1 MALKQQHGTGTLLTL
16 FGYFYLRQ
24 SISGEVKLQLKNLFL
39 FKIFVFLFITLFC
52 TLGTWQL
59 YRLQWKQDLISQISE
74 GLKANPIKYSQNIN
88 KNYQKVIL
96 TGKYDFENQIYL
108 YSLNDKGQPGFDVV
122 TPFETIS
129 KENVLVNRGWI
140 QQEFKNSIDTNVSSE
155 KITGMLRK
163 ANRKN
168 LFTPDNDIDKNIWFS
183 INLEDVQ
190 KTTGKKFNKFIVY
203 LEDQNTNLPK
213 PKKITVDVPNN
224 HLKYAITW
232 YSISISILF
241 YYLYFRKKK

>member
-1 MALKQQHGTGTLLTL
+1 M
-16 FGYFYLRQ
+16 
-24 SISGEVKLQLKNLFL
+24 KNLFL

-52 TLGTWQL
+52 ALGTWQL
-59 YRLQWKQDLISQISE
+59 YRLQWKQDLINQISE
-74 GLKANPIKYSQNIN
+74 GLKSNPIRYSQNIN

-96 TGKYDFENQIYL
+96 VGKYDFKNQIYL

-122 TPFETIS
+122 TPFETMS

-140 QQEFKNSIDTNVSSE
+140 KKEFKNSIDINTSSK
-155 KITGMLRK
+155 KIAGMLRQ

-168 LFTPDNDIDKNIWFS
+168 PFTPDNDINENIWFS
-183 INLEDVQ
+183 INLADVQ
-190 KTTGKKFNKFIVY
+190 KITGKKFNKFIVY
-203 LEDQNTNLPK
+203 LEDQNINIPK

-241 YYLYFRKKK
+241 FYLYFRKKNEIF

>member
-1 MALKQQHGTGTLLTL
+1 M
-16 FGYFYLRQ
+16 
-24 SISGEVKLQLKNLFL
+24 
-39 FKIFVFLFITLFC
+39 
-52 TLGTWQL
+52 

-74 GLKANPIKYSQNIN
+74 GLKSTPIKYSQNIN

-96 TGKYDFENQIYL
+96 TGRYNFENQIYL
-108 YSLNDKGQPGFDVV
+108 YSLNDKGQPGFDVI

-140 QQEFKNSIDTNVSSE
+140 KKEFKNSFDINTSS
-155 KITGMLRK
+155 KNITGMLRQ
-163 ANRKN
+163 ANRTN
-168 LFTPDNDIDKNIWFS
+168 LFTPDNDINKNIWFS
-183 INLEDVQ
+183 INLEDI
-190 KTTGKKFNKFIVY
+190 KKITDKKFTKFIVY
-203 LEDQNTNLPK
+203 LEDQNINMPK

-241 YYLYFRKKK
+241 YYLYFRKKNEIF

>member
-1 MALKQQHGTGTLLTL
+1 LK
-16 FGYFYLRQ
+16 
-24 SISGEVKLQLKNLFL
+24 KLFL
-39 FKIFVFLFITLFC
+39 FNIFVFLFITLFC
-52 TLGTWQL
+52 FLGTWQL
-59 YRLQWKQDLISQISE
+59 YRLQWKQDLINQISE
-74 GLKANPIKYSQNIN
+74 GLKSKPVQYSQNI
-88 KNYQKVIL
+88 KINYQKVIL
-96 TGKYDFENQIYL
+96 VGEYNFRNQIYL
-108 YSLNDKGQPGFDVV
+108 YSLNSKGQPGFDVI
-122 TPFETIS
+122 TPFQTVN

-140 QQEFKNSIDTNVSSE
+140 KKEFKNNPKINYPTNN
-155 KITGMLRK
+155 ITGMLRK

-168 LFTPDNDIDKNIWFS
+168 IFTPDNDIKENIWFS

-190 KTTGKKFNKFIVY
+190 KITDKKFNKFIVY
-203 LEDQNTNLPK
+203 LENKNINTPK